1 MKNIFETFGG
11 AYRQAGD
18 YMVPDIKCPQNVNTG
33 IWGQRRARYLRAEK
47 KVLYFNMLT
56 NGTLLRHLEEID
68 KSADIMFE
76 RLVQKMKLPE
86 GVTEHLKAG
95 PVTDNID
102 TVADFQLRH
111 AGSVKKKPLG
121 LYILTEN
128 KLPTV

>member
-1 MKNIFETFGG
+1 MKTIFETFGG

-18 YMVPDIKCPQNVNTG
+18 YSVPDVKCPGNANIG

-56 NGTLLRHLEEID
+56 NGTLSGHLAEID

-76 RLVQKMKLPE
+76 RLVQQMKLPE

-95 PVTDNID
+95 DPLEWARRMNNICNRVD
-102 TVADFQLRH
+102 EIVYKELIHT
-111 AGSVKKKPLG
+111 
-121 LYILTEN
+121 
-128 KLPTV
+128 